1 MSGRW
6 NETEV
11 HPSTGWTFKR
21 GARPKPT
28 EGPRLPRGQLLSNA
42 AGQVRV
48 RASGGARTAKGPG
61 WGGGPKAGELAKL
74 DAVAARTGE
83 GRVVR
88 TRPAP
93 VARGQRVALADG
105 RTGRVASVR
114 RLNGEATVRLDKR
127 HRGQRVE
134 LAVELAELWPV
145 ARKRR

>member
-1 MSGRW
+1 MSGGRW
-6 NETEV
+6 NETQV

-28 EGPRLPRGQLLSNA
+28 EGPRHPRGRLLSNA
-42 AGQVRV
+42 TGEVRV
-48 RASGGARTAKGPG
+48 RASGGSRTAKGAG
-61 WGGGPKAGELAKL
+61 WDAGPLEPELAKL
-74 DAVAARTGE
+74 DAVASRTAE
-83 GRVVR
+83 SRVIR
-88 TRPAP
+88 TRSAP

-134 LAVELAELWPV
+134 LAVELSELWPV
-145 ARKRR
+145 ARGR